1 LSFAN
6 RGLAFTSQG
15 SLDNAIDDYAAALR
29 LNPNL
34 PIALYGRAITYSNKA
49 QYDLAIADYDA
60 ALHARSDWAEPLYGR
75 GIAKLKRGDSDGNA
89 DIAKAT
95 ALDVDVAG
103 EFARRGGRP

>member
-1 LSFAN
+1 MPRN
-6 RGLAFTSQG
+6 YDQ
-15 SLDNAIDDYAAALR
+15 AIADYTQALR
-29 LNPNL
+29 LDPKL
-34 PIALYGRAITYSNKA
+34 AMALHGRAIAYSNNG

-60 ALHARSDWAEPLYGR
+60 ALQARSDWAEPLYGR

-95 ALDVDVAG
+95 ALDADVAG